1 MPGSF
6 QQPARAATSL
16 YTGQHGQANWPKM
29 WQAFLSSRFA
39 WLVPPGEAFCRTPS
53 NHISM
58 LSKPLTQPTWHL
70 GRCSTVKNI
79 LAPERLLPYSLLLP
93 FTLHPSVL
101 PKISS
106 TLHSGPSQGT
116 QYFRRVHK
124 CPALDRKV
132 STECALPSVRPDP
145 QQPSRSLTS
154 DTS

>member
-6 QQPARAATSL
+6 LPPPYKQDSMAKQTGPRCGRPSSAQDLPGQGKLPAGPQATTSPRSASL
-16 YTGQHGQANWPKM
+16 S
-29 WQAFLSSRFA
+29 LSPH
-39 WLVPPGEAFCRTPS
+39 WC
-53 NHISM
+53 
-58 LSKPLTQPTWHL
+58 L
-70 GRCSTVKNI
+70 GRSSIAKNI

-101 PKISS
+101 PKTSS

-124 CPALDRKV
+124 CPAWDRQV
-132 STECALPSVRPDP
+132 STKCASPSVRPDP

-154 DTS
+154 DTSSWPLWR